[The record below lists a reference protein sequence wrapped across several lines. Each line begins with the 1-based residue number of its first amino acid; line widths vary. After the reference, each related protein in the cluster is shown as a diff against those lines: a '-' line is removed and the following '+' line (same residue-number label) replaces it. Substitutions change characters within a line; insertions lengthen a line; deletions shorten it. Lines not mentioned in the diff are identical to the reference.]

1 MGFSLG
7 LGPASPREAGRRGIR
22 RPRAEGWPGGERV
35 AVRVAGGGPAPPGGA
50 GGRGIRRPRA
60 EVWPGDE
67 RVALRFAAGE
77 PGSLALLVRHF
88 AEELFPLAARLAG
101 AEHGEGLLEG

>member
-7 LGPASPREAGRRGIR
+7 LGPASPREAGR
-22 RPRAEGWPGGERV
+22 
-35 AVRVAGGGPAPPGGA
+35 
-50 GGRGIRRPRA
+50 RGIRRPRA

-101 AEHGEGLLEG
+101 AEHGEALLEDAFLRALAARKSYRGDPPLGEWLRG